1 MAKTNVLP
9 LLAVAG
15 GMFLLMRSGGGSIEK
30 GIDHAEETADG
41 LLRKVKHVLVHGDL
55 LEDMHGHS
63 FQPKEPGDTVKI
75 TGAPANWSY
84 YSLEDPQGE
93 QLDIHHDKGN
103 QALYVTSL
111 LPDSGFYSAS
121 ESGLAMGVGVHGI
134 PPGVA
139 KNDHKNH
146 EELVYVTGT
155 AT

>member
-1 MAKTNVLP
+1 MAKNNILP
-9 LLAVAG
+9 LIAVAG

-30 GIDHAEETADG
+30 GLDHAEETAEG
-41 LLRKVKHVLVHGDL
+41 LARKVTHTLVHGDL
-55 LEDMHGHS
+55 LEGIYGHS
-63 FQPKEPGDTVKI
+63 FRPKDPGDTVRI

-84 YSLEDPQGE
+84 YSFDDPEGE
-93 QLDIHHDKGN
+93 QLDIYHDKGN

-121 ESGLAMGVGVHGI
+121 ESGLAMGVRVHGI

-139 KNDHKNH
+139 ENDHQNH
-146 EELVYVTGT
+146 EELVYVSGT